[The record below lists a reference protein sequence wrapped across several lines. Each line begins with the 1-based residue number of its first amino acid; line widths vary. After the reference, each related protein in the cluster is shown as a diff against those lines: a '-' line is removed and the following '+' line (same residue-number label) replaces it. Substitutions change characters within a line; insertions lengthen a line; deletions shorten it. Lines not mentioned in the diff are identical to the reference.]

1 MYVPAHFSADDDSVH
16 DLLSRD
22 QAADLVTAGPD
33 GLDATMMPFLYDR
46 ERATLQG
53 HFARNND
60 HWRHADGREHAPIGL
75 IQSDRITP

>member
-16 DLLSRD
+16 ELLSRN

-53 HFARNND
+53 HFARNS
-60 HWRHADGREHAPIGL
+60 AAG
-75 IQSDRITP
+75 TPGWHRQGSRGTERR